1 MQKLTLSVDK
11 EIALQAKQLASST
24 GTSVSAMFSRWI
36 KILGSQTES
45 NPPLG
50 RLTRRA
56 TGVIKA
62 AGDNASKNALA
73 DALLD
78 KYGL

>member
-1 MQKLTLSVDK
+1 MHKLTLSVDK
-11 EIALQAKQLASST
+11 EIANQAKELASAA

-36 KILGSQTES
+36 KTLNSQVES
-45 NPPLG
+45 KPPLG
-50 RLTRRA
+50 RLTRQA

-62 AGDNASKNALA
+62 AGKNADKAALA
-73 DALLD
+73 DALQD

>member
-1 MQKLTLSVDK
+1 MHKLTLSVEK
-11 EIALQAKQLASST
+11 EVAIQAKQLASST

-36 KILGSQTES
+36 KTLNSQVEA

-50 RLTRRA
+50 RLTRQA
-56 TGVIKA
+56 TGVIKMTEE
-62 AGDNASKNALA
+62 DVDKDILA
-73 DALLD
+73 DALQA